1 MPFCCQFYEAIKD
14 VYRKNQNTRIKI
26 MRSHKVIEI
35 RNLSSST
42 YVIRMEKNDFT
53 FKTGQ
58 YITLGFKGSIDRRE
72 YSIYSS
78 EHDQFMEVLIKE
90 VDEGLVSKK
99 LKRCKSGDYLDI
111 DGPFGHFSLQND
123 EIKKKKFLFIA
134 TGTGISPIHSF
145 IGTHPDLDYRLL
157 HGVRIEEEAYER
169 DTYPNGRYI
178 LCTSR
183 EKTGDFH
190 GRVTEYLQQN
200 PIPSDTICYL
210 CGNCHMIYE
219 AYDILE
225 KQGISLG
232 PIHTE
237 VYF

>member
-1 MPFCCQFYEAIKD
+1 
-14 VYRKNQNTRIKI
+14 
-26 MRSHKVIEI
+26 MRSQKVIEI
-35 RNLSSST
+35 RNLTDST
-42 YVIRMEKNDFT
+42 YIIRMEKKDFT

-58 YITLGFKGSIDRRE
+58 YITLGFSGSIDRRE

-78 EHDQFMEVLIKE
+78 EDDIFLEVLIKE
-90 VDEGLVSKK
+90 VENGLVSKK
-99 LKRCKSGDYLDI
+99 LKRCKVGDYLDV
-111 DGPFGHFSLQND
+111 DGPFGHFSLEES
-123 EIKKKKFLFIA
+123 EIGEKKFLFIA

-145 IGTHPDLDYRLL
+145 VKTHPEMDFQVL
-157 HGVRIEEEAYER
+157 HGVRIEEEAYEKES
-169 DTYPNGRYI
+169 YANGKYI

-183 EKTGDFH
+183 DKSGNYH
-190 GRVTEYLQQN
+190 GRVTDYLLKN
-200 PIPSDTICYL
+200 PIPSDTVCYL

-219 AYDILE
+219 VYDILE